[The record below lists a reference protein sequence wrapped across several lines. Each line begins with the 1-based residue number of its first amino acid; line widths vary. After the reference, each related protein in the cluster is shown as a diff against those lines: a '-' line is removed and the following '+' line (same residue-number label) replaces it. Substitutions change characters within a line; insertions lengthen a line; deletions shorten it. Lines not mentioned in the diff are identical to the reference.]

1 MEDNQQEQQ
10 EQQEQKEQVVEMH
23 TEHEAELTR
32 QIAELNATIKNL
44 QETNRKMFMK
54 LSGQGT
60 EVDEETIDAKIDRM
74 IFEHL
79 HAYDYNEMRS

>member
-10 EQQEQKEQVVEMH
+10 EQQEQKEQVVEIH

>member
-1 MEDNQQEQQ
+1 MENEEQNQE
-10 EQQEQKEQVVEMH
+10 EQQEQKEQNIEMH
-23 TEHEAELTR
+23 TEHEAELVK

-54 LSGQGT
+54 LSGQGA

>member
-1 MEDNQQEQQ
+1 MEDNQQQEQQ
-10 EQQEQKEQVVEMH
+10 EQEQNEQPIEMH

-32 QIAELNATIKNL
+32 QIAELNATIRNL

-54 LSGQGT
+54 LSGQGN